1 MSTCRRRTGAASPKV
16 AFSTNFAIKGP
27 GLPQPR
33 QRWQSVRVD
42 VDVVRYVVY
51 YLLFFF
57 WLLLTARIVVELV
70 RAFARSWQPVGGV
83 AIALESVYT
92 MTDPP
97 VRALRRVVKPIR
109 IGGVGLDLSIMVLL
123 LVVFILMRVV
133 DPRP

>member
-1 MSTCRRRTGAASPKV
+1 MDLV
-16 AFSTNFAIKGP
+16 
-27 GLPQPR
+27 
-33 QRWQSVRVD
+33 RWL
-42 VDVVRYVVY
+42 VY

-70 RAFARSWQPVGGV
+70 RSFARSWQPVGGV

-97 VRALRRVVKPIR
+97 VRALRRVVKPVQ

-123 LVVFILMRVV
+123 FVVLILMRVV
-133 DPRP
+133 EPMRL

>member
-1 MSTCRRRTGAASPKV
+1 MRLGPPPRHPPVADGKV
-16 AFSTNFAIKGP
+16 SE
-27 GLPQPR
+27 
-33 QRWQSVRVD
+33 

-51 YLLFFF
+51 YVLFFF

-70 RAFARSWQPVGGV
+70 RSFARSWQPVGGV

-97 VRALRRVVKPIR
+97 VRALRRVLKPIR

-133 DPRP
+133 DPR